1 MMSSQMKMPAKKR
14 FGQHFLRDRGMIERI
29 VRLID
34 PSPGDLIVEIG
45 AGRGALSIPL
55 ASRAQRLIAIELDI
69 ECIPLLEESLASY
82 PRASVLRADILE
94 LDLADLVLPFL
105 DRYRLRLVGNLPY
118 NIATALIEK
127 LWPMNLPVRD
137 MIFMLQLEVA
147 ERITSSPGAHAYGF
161 LSVCCQ
167 HFADTEIEFKVPP
180 ACFVP
185 RPKVN
190 SAMIRL
196 RPKPVSGD
204 ADYEQC
210 FSNLVKAA
218 FSHRRKTLANSLT
231 RHPAI
236 GALAEEL
243 LVAAGIDGR
252 RRAEDLS
259 VGEYESLARVYRS
272 ISSGASS

>member
-45 AGRGALSIPL
+45 AGHGALSVPL
-55 ASRAQRLIAIELDI
+55 ALRAQYLIAIELDN
-69 ECIPLLEESLASY
+69 ECIPFLEESLAPY
-82 PRASVLRADILE
+82 PHASVLRGDILE
-94 LDLADLVLPFL
+94 LDFLELVLPFL
-105 DRYRLRLVGNLPY
+105 DRHRLRLVGNLPY

-127 LWPMNLPVRD
+127 IWTMNLPVWD
-137 MIFMLQLEVA
+137 MVFMLQLEVA
-147 ERITSSPGAHAYGF
+147 ERITSSPGSHAYGF
-161 LSVCCQ
+161 LSVSCQ
-167 HFADTEIEFKVPP
+167 HFADADIEFKVPP

-196 RPKPVSGD
+196 RPKPSAGD
-204 ADYEQC
+204 ADYERH
-210 FSNLVKAA
+210 FSDLVKAA

-236 GALAEEL
+236 GALAEGL
-243 LVAAGIDGR
+243 LVTAGIDGR

-259 VGEYESLARVYRS
+259 VGEYESLARVYSS
-272 ISSGASS
+272 ILSGDSR